1 MGTAIVS
8 KTKYNLNTMIL
19 NPSTYG
25 TLTISG
31 TTTGSYTIQPSIG
44 TYFASS
50 SSVGLEF
57 GKPYGMP
64 ENTGIEITFKDGGTT
79 IITMKDYCI
88 FINLH
93 GMSPSECTK
102 AEYEEKSLG
111 MRI

>member
-1 MGTAIVS
+1 MATQIV
-8 KTKYNLNTMIL
+8 N
-19 NPSTYG
+19 STGLPTYSFGSYG
-25 TLTISG
+25 TG
-31 TTTGSYTIQPSIG
+31 TGSYTIQPSG
-44 TYFASS
+44 TYFG
-50 SSVGLEF
+50 SVGF
-57 GKPYGMP
+57 GEPYGMP
-64 ENTGIEITFKDGGTT
+64 ESTGIEITFKDGGTT